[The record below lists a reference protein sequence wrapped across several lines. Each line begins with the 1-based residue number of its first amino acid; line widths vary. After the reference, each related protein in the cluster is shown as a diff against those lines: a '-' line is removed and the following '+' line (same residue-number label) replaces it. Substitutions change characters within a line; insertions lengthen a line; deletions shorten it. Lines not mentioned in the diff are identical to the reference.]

1 MAQGPSQDQSRY
13 TLKLSLRLAHSA
25 LLFEFFYK
33 KNFKKNNEKFIKI
46 YFASKNTAQ
55 KKKKKNNICNFSSL
69 KFPIIILPL
78 LEFIFLQHIKAFI
91 FLLINKDKRVNFRLF
106 NLLNIN
112 SMQQLDC
119 GN

>member
-55 KKKKKNNICNFSSL
+55 KKKTKTKQYLQLFFPEISNNYLTITRVY
-69 KFPIIILPL
+69 FPP
-78 LEFIFLQHIKAFI
+78 AY
-91 FLLINKDKRVNFRLF
+91 
-106 NLLNIN
+106 
-112 SMQQLDC
+112 
-119 GN
+119 